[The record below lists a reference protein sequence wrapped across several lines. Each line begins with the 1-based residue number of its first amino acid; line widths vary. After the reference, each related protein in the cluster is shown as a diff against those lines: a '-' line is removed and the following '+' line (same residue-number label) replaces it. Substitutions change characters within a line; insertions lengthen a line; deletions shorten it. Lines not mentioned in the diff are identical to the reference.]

1 MRITNYLLNPDISGN
16 SKSAQLY
23 FIWIVINPVDKPGG
37 GMIVGITIGAMV
49 ALALF
54 WDSNR
59 DDERE
64 EISQYMRRILSVG
77 RSD

>member
-1 MRITNYLLNPDISGN
+1 
-16 SKSAQLY
+16 
-23 FIWIVINPVDKPGG
+23 
-37 GMIVGITIGAMV
+37 MIVGITIGAMV